1 MMYVAM
7 KLKKN
12 EKIGDSE
19 EDKNMHTVITL
30 LY

>member
-7 KLKKN
+7 KFKKKK

-19 EDKNMHTVITL
+19 EDKTIHTVITL
-30 LY
+30 L